1 MWLIQSLLFAYK
13 ITFKNIRLLSSA
25 LGLQVCGVCVCVC
38 VCVYT
43 HVFYLTTE
51 ITLVH
56 QTLYLEV
63 TPEVI

>member
-1 MWLIQSLLFAYK
+1 MWLIHSLLFAYK

-25 LGLQVCGVCVCVC
+25 LGLQVCVC